1 MASGTKEMKQQFES
15 LEETRKDLQKQVAE
29 AEVNE
34 LLEEEMAR
42 QEAAGKAARAEAESL
57 AQLEQAVKSRTTKMQ
72 QDLKEQ
78 AKQQQERS
86 NANDAITITMEA
98 QMARAMA
105 TSAEIDDLVDDA
117 IMEYLLNPPAV
128 VISTAPSAFT
138 ETAIE
143 NMENNPS
150 FMKHRLVQLKQK
162 DPIFINPALETQT
175 VLADKVLKDLDEQGK
190 IAIASVDLDSYK
202 QDAKV
207 QMYLLCLK
215 AVTDKVMEQGTKLF
229 LDVHGGTRQRR
240 DRVKSMAK
248 LYIKQAQ
255 PLDKVKNYKAEEY
268 TYKLADSIFKMG
280 EFGTLESQDKLSEL
294 QSTRAYNVLADTA
307 T

>member
-1 MASGTKEMKQQFES
+1 
-15 LEETRKDLQKQVAE
+15 
-29 AEVNE
+29 
-34 LLEEEMAR
+34 
-42 QEAAGKAARAEAESL
+42 
-57 AQLEQAVKSRTTKMQ
+57 
-72 QDLKEQ
+72 
-78 AKQQQERS
+78 
-86 NANDAITITMEA
+86 MEA
-98 QMARAMA
+98 QTARAMA

-128 VISTAPSAFT
+128 VISAAPSAFT
-138 ETAIE
+138 EKGIE

-150 FMKHRLVQLKQK
+150 FMKHGIVQLKQK

-175 VLADKVLKDLDEQGK
+175 VLDDQGK

-215 AVTDKVMEQGTKLF
+215 AMTDKVMEQGTKLF

-255 PLDKVKNYKAEEY
+255 PLDSIKNYMAEEY
-268 TYKLADSIFKMG
+268 TYKLADSLFKIG
-280 EFGTLESQDKLSEL
+280 EFNTLESQEKLKDL
-294 QSTRAYNVLADTA
+294 QSSRASNVYANTMAPKDQMCSMDGNMGAMLKKQEEALKQQAETSQEKAQQDAIMASFAHKPYFGHTNMMMENTA
-307 T
+307 GASSQQPEKKE